1 MTRDRI
7 EQTAWII
14 CLVGLAGSIIG
25 WIVTPHLFPHAW
37 LAALACWIGWPLGCM
52 ALLLIHSIT
61 GGRWGEVIRPQLI
74 LGVMSLPLVVIAVLP
89 LIPELHALYPW
100 ARPDIARDL
109 GNTRYLNVPFVCGR
123 GVLYLALWLGLGGL
137 VLRALRQPDPERA
150 LHRLSPFGLIML
162 MLTGTFSGFDA
173 TLSLDPHFNSSIWGM
188 IVAGE
193 LVLLAL
199 TVATFYTL
207 LISWPERRAIE
218 DLGKLTLGLL
228 VLWGYFVFM
237 QLLIVWNSDLATD
250 APWYVARSAAW
261 LGNRSLYHLYAAFR
275 GSVSAVAVAANA
287 GIAARHAGDLRH
299 AELCRDPAR
308 LVDCDTGGGTQPVLA
323 RLLHDGGG
331 ARLRRCDHAALSP
344 FEPGPELGAPAWLK
358 ISTYPTHAMSGATY
372 PAASSCSPSCY

>member
-1 MTRDRI
+1 MTRDRV
-7 EQTAWII
+7 ERVAWII
-14 CLVGLAGSIIG
+14 CVIGLVGSIIG
-25 WIVTPHLFPHAW
+25 WIVTPRLFPHAW
-37 LAALACWIGWPLGCM
+37 LAALACWIGWPLGSM
-52 ALLLIHSIT
+52 ALLLIHSIS
-61 GGRWGEVIRPQLI
+61 GGRWGEVIRPQLV

-100 ARPDIARDL
+100 ARPEIARDL

-150 LHRLSPFGLIML
+150 LYRLSPFGLIML

-193 LVLLAL
+193 SVLLAL
-199 TVATFYTL
+199 TVATFLTL
-207 LISWPERRAIE
+207 LISWPERKAIE

-250 APWYVARSAAW
+250 APWYVARSQRGWGIVAYITFTLHFAVPFLLLLWPQMQGSPRAMLAISGMLSFAEIPRAWWIVVPAAE
-261 LGNRSLYHLYAAFR
+261 RSLSWLDCCAMAAVL
-275 GSVSAVAVAANA
+275 GCAVA
-287 GIAARHAGDLRH
+287 IMLRI
-299 AELCRDPAR
+299 PR
-308 LVDCDTGGGTQPVLA
+308 LNLA
-323 RLLHDGGG
+323 QNWVHQHG
-331 ARLRRCDHAALSP
+331 
-344 FEPGPELGAPAWLK
+344 
-358 ISTYPTHAMSGATY
+358 
-372 PAASSCSPSCY
+372 